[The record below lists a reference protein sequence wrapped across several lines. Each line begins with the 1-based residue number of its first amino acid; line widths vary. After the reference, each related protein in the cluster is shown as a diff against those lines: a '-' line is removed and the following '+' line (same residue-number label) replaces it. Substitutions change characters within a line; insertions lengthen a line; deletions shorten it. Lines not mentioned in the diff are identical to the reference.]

1 MKSILDVHTHTVASG
16 HAYSTI
22 IENAKEASNKGIK
35 VLGVADHGPKM
46 HDGPHIFYFLNLEV
60 LPRKLYGVEIL
71 RGCEANIIDYEGNI
85 DIPEKIAN
93 KLDYM
98 IVSLHEPC
106 IKPGTI
112 EENTNALIKAMDN
125 KNIMIIGHP
134 GNPNFPIDEEKVV
147 LKAKEKNIIM
157 ELNNSSV
164 NGSRKGRQGSD
175 KVCYKIAQLCKKHGV
190 KVVFGSD
197 AHVCFDIGE
206 FDSVKK
212 LVSDIE
218 MPEELIMNCDEK
230 KFINYLQEKGKIL

>member
-46 HDGPHIFYFLNLEV
+46 PDGPHIFYFLNLEV

-147 LKAKEKNIIM
+147 LKAKEKN
-157 ELNNSSV
+157 
-164 NGSRKGRQGSD
+164 
-175 KVCYKIAQLCKKHGV
+175 
-190 KVVFGSD
+190 
-197 AHVCFDIGE
+197 
-206 FDSVKK
+206 
-212 LVSDIE
+212 
-218 MPEELIMNCDEK
+218 MN
-230 KFINYLQEKGKIL
+230 